1 MLGQF
6 SSDIFKVRFIKFK
19 EKIIGD
25 GLQSTEKN
33 ALSMEVVHIK
43 YFAVGSSVRL
53 WKDARLPDFSRSS
66 VMRTTFHILNLFYK
80 YEEKQT
86 TVCCG

>member
-53 WKDARLPDFSRSS
+53 
-66 VMRTTFHILNLFYK
+66 
-80 YEEKQT
+80 
-86 TVCCG
+86 